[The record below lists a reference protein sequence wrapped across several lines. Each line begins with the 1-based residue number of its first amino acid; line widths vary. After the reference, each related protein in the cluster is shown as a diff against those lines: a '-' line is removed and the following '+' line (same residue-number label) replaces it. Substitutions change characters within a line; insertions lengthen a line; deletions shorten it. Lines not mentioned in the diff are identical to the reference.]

1 MPAGARIL
9 SEEVFGPV
17 APIQVVDGEAE
28 ALAAANDT
36 EFGLVGFVYSR
47 DVSRLMAFAE
57 RMQTGMVGLN
67 MGVVSQPAAPFG
79 GVKQSGL
86 GREGGHEGVE
96 EYLEVQYLGLAD

>member
-1 MPAGARIL
+1 
-9 SEEVFGPV
+9 
-17 APIQVVDGEAE
+17 
-28 ALAAANDT
+28 
-36 EFGLVGFVYSR
+36 
-47 DVSRLMAFAE
+47 
-57 RMQTGMVGLN
+57 MVGLN